1 MPFASNLRKAWNL
14 GICLAG
20 ILAHLLVGCA
30 SSTGNPPEAYSVG
43 GTVSGLTDV
52 VVLQNNG
59 SDNVTVAAN
68 GPFTFGKTWGNGN
81 NYKIAVLTQPKGQ
94 VCTVSGA
101 TGTFSGA
108 NVKSVGVTC
117 VANTFSIGG
126 SVSGLKGTVVLQNNG
141 GDKLTLNT
149 EGTFAFA
156 VPVADGSPYNV
167 TVSSQPAGQTCSV
180 SAGTGTVPGGSVTSV
195 VVVCAVG
202 AYSVGGK
209 VSGLSGSLV
218 LQNNAADDRAIN
230 ADGAFTFAAPVA
242 DGSAFKVTVLTQP
255 AGLTCSVSSG
265 TGTIS
270 TSNVTDV
277 AVVCAANPYTVG
289 GTVSGLKGTVVLQ
302 DNGGDDFSVTADGS
316 FVFATPIADGSSY
329 KVTVLTQPAGQTCAV
344 TSGTGM
350 IAGAD
355 VGNVSVACA
364 TNNYT
369 IGGTITGL
377 PNGSTLLLQNDGGG
391 NLNITGTGATQIAF
405 TFAPLPSEVSYAV
418 NVLLPYPAGVVSCIV
433 MPSTV
438 FLSATNITSLVVNC
452 F

>member
-1 MPFASNLRKAWNL
+1 VPFDSNLRKSWNL

-20 ILAHLLVGCA
+20 ILALLLAGCA
-30 SSTGNPPEAYSVG
+30 SSTGNPPESYSVG

-59 SDNVTVAAN
+59 TDNVTIVTN
-68 GPFTFGKTWGNGN
+68 GSFTFGKTWGNGN
-81 NYKIAVLTQPKGQ
+81 NYNITVLTQPKGQ
-94 VCTVSGA
+94 VCTVNGA

-126 SVSGLKGTVVLQNNG
+126 SVTGLKGSVILQNSG
-141 GDKLTLNT
+141 GDKLTINT
-149 EGTFAFA
+149 DGTFAFA
-156 VPVADGSPYNV
+156 IPVADGSPYNV
-167 TVSSQPAGQTCSV
+167 TVSSQPTGQTCSV
-180 SAGTGTVPGGSVTSV
+180 SAGTGTVPGSSVTSV
-195 VVVCAVG
+195 VVVCAAG
-202 AYSVGGK
+202 AYSVGGT
-209 VSGLSGSLV
+209 VSGLAGTLI
-218 LQNNAADDRAIN
+218 LQNNAGDDRAITAN
-230 ADGAFTFAAPVA
+230 GAFTFAASVA
-242 DGSAFKVTVLTQP
+242 DGSAFKVTVLIQP

-270 TSNVTDV
+270 TSNVTNV

-289 GTVSGLKGTVVLQ
+289 GTISGLKGTVVLQ
-302 DNGGDDFSVTADGS
+302 DNGGDDLSVTADGS
-316 FVFATPIADGSSY
+316 FVFATPIADASPY
-329 KVTVLTQPAGQTCAV
+329 KVAVLTQPAGQTCAV
-344 TSGTGM
+344 TSGTGT

-355 VGNVSVACA
+355 VGNVTVACA
-364 TNNYT
+364 TNSYT

-377 PNGSTLLLQNDGGG
+377 PNASTLLLQNDGGG
-391 NLNITGTGATQIAF
+391 NLNITGTGAPVAF

-418 NVLLPYPAGVVSCIV
+418 NVLLPYPAGVISCIV

-438 FLSATNITSLVVNC
+438 FLSGANITSLVVNC